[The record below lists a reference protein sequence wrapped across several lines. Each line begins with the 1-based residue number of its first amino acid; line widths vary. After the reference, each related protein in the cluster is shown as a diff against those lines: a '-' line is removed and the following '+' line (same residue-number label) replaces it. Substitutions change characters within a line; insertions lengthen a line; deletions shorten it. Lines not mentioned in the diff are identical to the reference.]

1 MMFTR
6 KEIQA
11 RYLAKH
17 RDRLLAEKRER
28 YYANHDAELA
38 ARLEYKRRKAAEK
51 PRRVLLSGMAYIENY
66 SIPEPNSGCWLW
78 LGSVDRKGYGRVHD
92 RRRLG
97 IDLAHRYSLKASGTD
112 PGALLVC
119 HRCDNPA
126 CVNPQHL
133 FVGTPKDNTQDM
145 VRKGR
150 ARGRYSKPLHSSGR
164 AGWQDFE

>member
-1 MMFTR
+1 MTSTAR
-6 KEIQA
+6 LEIQA
-11 RYLAKH
+11 RYRAKH
-17 RDRLLAEKRER
+17 RERLAAEKRER
-28 YYANHDAELA
+28 YYANHEAELA
-38 ARLEYKRRKAAEK
+38 VRLAYKRRKAAEK
-51 PRRVLLSGMAYIENY
+51 PRPVRLVGMDYIEHW

-78 LGSVDRKGYGRVHD
+78 LGSVDRKGYGRAN
-92 RRRLG
+92 RRLHG
-97 IDLAHRYSLKASGTD
+97 VGLAHRLALKSSGTD
-112 PGALLVC
+112 PGPLLVC

-150 ARGRYSKPLHSSGR
+150 ARGRYSKPLHPSGR